1 GMSTDQQK
9 YFKSKATGV
18 GLLLAGIL
26 LIASNLRAPL
36 TSVGSLIPAIRDS
49 LGVSNTV
56 IGTITTLPLIA
67 FALISPISPK
77 LANRFGMERTILF
90 SMVILAVGIGLR
102 SVTGVSTLFIGTAL
116 IGVAI
121 SFGNVLLP
129 GLIKLT
135 FPFRIGL
142 LTGLYA
148 VCMNIFGALASGVS
162 VPLSNINMLGWQGA
176 LGIWIVLTLV
186 AIGVWMPQAKHPT
199 SLPDYDSGEEKEKV
213 NFWKSPTAWQITVFM
228 GVQSLMFYTLL
239 TWSPDILITK
249 GFSSSDGGWIL
260 SVMQFALIPKT
271 FVMPVIAGKMKNLM
285 LLGMLTGLLFILGVP
300 GLLQGRTIAVF
311 ISFILWGVA
320 CGSAFS
326 LSMMFFTLR
335 TKDAYAASDLSGM
348 AQSIG
353 YLLAAIGPVLF
364 GSLYDLSGGWN
375 MPLFVLLVG
384 GAIILLCGLLAG
396 RDKVI
401 D

>member
-1 GMSTDQQK
+1 MSTDQQK
-9 YFKSKATGV
+9 YFKTKATEV

-49 LGVSNTV
+49 LEVSNTV

-77 LANRFGMERTILF
+77 LANRFGMERTLLF

-162 VPLSNINMLGWQGA
+162 VPLSNINLLGWQGS
-176 LGIWIVLTLV
+176 LGIWIVLTLI

-213 NFWKSPTAWQITVFM
+213 NFWKSSTAWQITVFM

-239 TWSPDILITK
+239 TWLPDILITK
-249 GFSSSDGGWIL
+249 GFSSHEAGWML
-260 SVMQFALIPKT
+260 SVMQFALIPMT
-271 FVMPVIAGKMKNLM
+271 FVMPVISGKMKNQM
-285 LLGMLTGLLFILGVP
+285 LLGMLTGLLFILGVL
-300 GLLQGRTIAVF
+300 GLLQGSTIAVF
-311 ISFILWGVA
+311 ISVILWGVA

-326 LSMMFFTLR
+326 FSMMFFTLR

>member
-1 GMSTDQQK
+1 MSTDQQK
-9 YFKSKATGV
+9 YFKTKATGV

-49 LGVSNTV
+49 LEVSNTV

-90 SMVILAVGIGLR
+90 SMVILALGIGLR

-162 VPLSNINMLGWQGA
+162 VPLSNINMLGWQGS
-176 LGIWIVLTLV
+176 LGIWIVLTLI

-239 TWSPDILITK
+239 TWLPDILITK
-249 GFSSSDGGWIL
+249 GFSSSDAGWML
-260 SVMQFALIPKT
+260 SVMQFALIPMT
-271 FVMPVIAGKMKNLM
+271 FVMPVIAGKMKNQM
-285 LLGMLTGLLFILGVP
+285 LLGMLTGLLFILGVL
-300 GLLQGRTIAVF
+300 GLLQGSTVAVF
-311 ISFILWGVA
+311 ISIILWGVA

>member
-1 GMSTDQQK
+1 MSTDQQK
-9 YFKSKATGV
+9 YFKTKATEV

-49 LGVSNTV
+49 LEVSNTV

-77 LANRFGMERTILF
+77 LANRFGMERTLLF

-162 VPLSNINMLGWQGA
+162 VPLSNINLLGWQGS
-176 LGIWIVLTLV
+176 LGIWIVLTLI

-213 NFWKSPTAWQITVFM
+213 NFWKSSTAWQITVFM

-239 TWSPDILITK
+239 TWLPDILITK
-249 GFSSSDGGWIL
+249 GFSSHEAGWML
-260 SVMQFALIPKT
+260 SVMQFALIPMT
-271 FVMPVIAGKMKNLM
+271 FVMPVISGKMKNQM
-285 LLGMLTGLLFILGVP
+285 LLGMLTGLLFILGVL
-300 GLLQGRTIAVF
+300 GLLQGSTIAVF
-311 ISFILWGVA
+311 ISVILWGVA

>member
-1 GMSTDQQK
+1 MSTDQQK
-9 YFKSKATGV
+9 YFKTKATGV

-162 VPLSNINMLGWQGA
+162 VPLSNINMLGWQGS
-176 LGIWIVLTLV
+176 LGIWIVLTLI

-239 TWSPDILITK
+239 TWLPDILITK
-249 GFSSSDGGWIL
+249 GFSSSDAGWML
-260 SVMQFALIPKT
+260 SVMQFALIPMT
-271 FVMPVIAGKMKNLM
+271 FVMPVIAGKMKNQM
-285 LLGMLTGLLFILGVP
+285 LLGMLTGLLFILGVL
-300 GLLQGRTIAVF
+300 GLLQGSTVAVF
-311 ISFILWGVA
+311 ISIILWGVA

>member
-1 GMSTDQQK
+1 MSTDQQK
-9 YFKSKATGV
+9 YFKTKATGV

-148 VCMNIFGALASGVS
+148 VCMNIFGALASGLS
-162 VPLSNINMLGWQGA
+162 VPLSNINMLGWQGS
-176 LGIWIVLTLV
+176 LGIWIVLTLI

-239 TWSPDILITK
+239 TWLPDILITK
-249 GFSSSDGGWIL
+249 GFSSSDAGWML
-260 SVMQFALIPKT
+260 SVMQFALIPMT
-271 FVMPVIAGKMKNLM
+271 FVMPVIAGKMKNQM
-285 LLGMLTGLLFILGVP
+285 LLGMLTGLLFILGVL
-300 GLLQGRTIAVF
+300 GLLQGSTVAVF
-311 ISFILWGVA
+311 ISIILWGVA

>member
-1 GMSTDQQK
+1 MSTDQQK

-239 TWSPDILITK
+239 TWLPDILITK
-249 GFSSSDGGWIL
+249 GFSSSDAGWML
-260 SVMQFALIPKT
+260 SVMQFALIPMT
-271 FVMPVIAGKMKNLM
+271 FVMPVIAGKMKNQM
-285 LLGMLTGLLFILGVP
+285 LLGMLTGLLFILGVL
-300 GLLQGRTIAVF
+300 GLLQGSTIAVF
-311 ISFILWGVA
+311 ISIILWGVA

>member
-1 GMSTDQQK
+1 STDQQK
-9 YFKSKATGV
+9 YFKTKATEV

-49 LGVSNTV
+49 LEVSNTV

-77 LANRFGMERTILF
+77 LANRFGMERTLLF

-148 VCMNIFGALASGVS
+148 VCMNIFGA
-162 VPLSNINMLGWQGA
+162 
-176 LGIWIVLTLV
+176 
-186 AIGVWMPQAKHPT
+186 IGVLMPQAKHPT

-213 NFWKSPTAWQITVFM
+213 NFWKSSTAWQITVFM

-239 TWSPDILITK
+239 TWLPDILITK
-249 GFSSSDGGWIL
+249 GFSSHEAGWML
-260 SVMQFALIPKT
+260 SVMQFALIPLT
-271 FVMPVIAGKMKNLM
+271 FVMPVISGKMKNQM
-285 LLGMLTGLLFILGVP
+285 LLGMLTGLLFILGVL
-300 GLLQGRTIAVF
+300 GLLQGSTIAVF
-311 ISFILWGVA
+311 ISVILWGVA

>member
-1 GMSTDQQK
+1 MSTDQQK
-9 YFKSKATGV
+9 YFKTKATEV

-49 LGVSNTV
+49 LEVSNTV

-77 LANRFGMERTILF
+77 LANRFGMERTLLF

-162 VPLSNINMLGWQGA
+162 VPLSNINLLGWQGS
-176 LGIWIVLTLV
+176 LGIWIVLTLI

-213 NFWKSPTAWQITVFM
+213 NFWKSSTAWQITVFM

-239 TWSPDILITK
+239 TWLPDILITK
-249 GFSSSDGGWIL
+249 GFSSHEAGWML
-260 SVMQFALIPKT
+260 SVMQFALIPLT
-271 FVMPVIAGKMKNLM
+271 FVMPVISGKMKNQM
-285 LLGMLTGLLFILGVP
+285 LLGMLTGLLFILGVL
-300 GLLQGRTIAVF
+300 GLLQGSTIAVF
-311 ISFILWGVA
+311 ISVILWGVA

>member
-1 GMSTDQQK
+1 MSTDQQK
-9 YFKSKATGV
+9 YFKTKATGV

-49 LGVSNTV
+49 LEVSNTV

-148 VCMNIFGALASGVS
+148 VCMNIFGALASGLS
-162 VPLSNINMLGWQGA
+162 VPLSNINMLGWQGS
-176 LGIWIVLTLV
+176 LGIWIVLTLI

-239 TWSPDILITK
+239 TWLPDILITK
-249 GFSSSDGGWIL
+249 GFSSSDAGWML
-260 SVMQFALIPKT
+260 SVMQFALIPMT
-271 FVMPVIAGKMKNLM
+271 FVMPVIAGKMKNQM
-285 LLGMLTGLLFILGVP
+285 LLGMLTGLLFILGVL
-300 GLLQGRTIAVF
+300 GLLQGSTVAVF
-311 ISFILWGVA
+311 ISIILWGVA